1 MDSRKAYEV
10 DERLKREFL
19 PHDYSQFEKSFKHF
33 DKNSNGQIDQ
43 AEVLK
48 GKINYF

>member
-1 MDSRKAYEV
+1 MDSKTGYEV

-19 PHDYSQFEKSFKHF
+19 PHDYSQFEKTFKHF
-33 DKNSNGQIDQ
+33 DKNSNGQIEK

-48 GKINYF
+48 GKINDF